1 VVARSRVPPGMSTE
15 ERAVS
20 QSQLDREWWLRTLA
34 IFQAPGAVFVALRAE
49 PREDVDARQEPILA
63 LVLLAGMAGVLV
75 APSTGRLL
83 DESIVDGSMAVVAVL
98 VFITGS
104 LYGAAT
110 YWIGGAALYAG
121 LRGAGSKG
129 SYLRA
134 RHILAFAAAPLIVGL
149 VLVWPVRLAVYG
161 SDLFRSGG
169 SDSGG
174 GGNVVFELVLGALG
188 LWAVGLL
195 VYGIAVVERWTIVR
209 ALVSVAL
216 VVLSLLVITFPF
228 LIPLASR

>member
-1 VVARSRVPPGMSTE
+1 VEAEQQVP
-15 ERAVS
+15 S
-20 QSQLDREWWLRTLA
+20 QEAIDREWWLRTLA
-34 IFQAPGAVFVALRAE
+34 IFQSPRAVFAALRNNDPA
-49 PREDVDARQEPILA
+49 DVEARQEPVLA

-83 DESIVDGSMAVVAVL
+83 DESIVDGSLTLVAVL
-98 VFITGS
+98 VFITGG
-104 LYGAAT
+104 LYGTAT
-110 YWIGGAALYAG
+110 YWIGGAALYVG

-134 RHILAFAAAPLIVGL
+134 RHTLAFAAAPLVLGL
-149 VLVWPVRLAVYG
+149 LFVWPVRIAIYG

-169 SDSGG
+169 SDEGTG
-174 GGNVVFELVLGALG
+174 DLVFNFVLGAIG

-195 VYGIAVVERWTIVR
+195 IYGISVVERWSVVR
-209 ALVSVAL
+209 AGVALAL

>member
-1 VVARSRVPPGMSTE
+1 VDAPPRE
-15 ERAVS
+15 APD
-20 QSQLDREWWLRTLA
+20 QAALDREWWLRTLA
-34 IFQAPGAVFVALRAE
+34 IFQAPRAVFAALRNE
-49 PREDVDARQEPILA
+49 TPEDVEARSEPVLA

-83 DESIVDGSMAVVAVL
+83 DESIVDNSSAVVAVL
-98 VFITGS
+98 VFITGG

-110 YWIGGAALYAG
+110 YWIGGAAFYVG

-134 RHILAFAAAPLIVGL
+134 RHILAFAAAPLVLGLIV
-149 VLVWPVRLAVYG
+149 VWPVRLAVYG

-169 SDSGG
+169 DDHGG
-174 GGNVVFELVLGALG
+174 PEVVFDVLLGGLALWS
-188 LWAVGLL
+188 LGLL
-195 VYGIAVVERWTIVR
+195 VYGISVVERWKVSR
-209 ALVSVAL
+209 ALVAVAL
-216 VVLSLLVITFPF
+216 VALSLLVITFPF

>member
-1 VVARSRVPPGMSTE
+1 MDAPHHESPDQAT
-15 ERAVS
+15 
-20 QSQLDREWWLRTLA
+20 LDREWWLRTLA
-34 IFQAPGAVFVALRAE
+34 IFQSPRAVFAALRNEAPEDAE
-49 PREDVDARQEPILA
+49 ARQEPVLA

-83 DESIVDGSMAVVAVL
+83 DESIVDSSMVVVAVL
-98 VFITGS
+98 VFITGA
-104 LYGAAT
+104 LYGTAT
-110 YWIGGAALYAG
+110 YWIGGAALYVG

-134 RHILAFAAAPLIVGL
+134 RHILAFAAAPLVLGL
-149 VLVWPVRLAVYG
+149 VFVWPVRIAVYG

-169 SDSGG
+169 SDDGT
-174 GGNVVFELVLGALG
+174 GNIVFDVILGAIG

-195 VYGIAVVERWTIVR
+195 VYGITVVERWTIVR
-209 ALVSVAL
+209 SLVALAL
-216 VVLSLLVITFPF
+216 VVLSVLVITFPF

>member
-1 VVARSRVPPGMSTE
+1 VEAREQSP
-15 ERAVS
+15 S
-20 QSQLDREWWLRTLA
+20 QATLDREWWLRTLA
-34 IFQAPGAVFVALRAE
+34 IFQSPRSVFAALRNE
-49 PREDVDARQEPILA
+49 SPQDVEARSEPILA

-83 DESIVDGSMAVVAVL
+83 DESLVDNSMAVVAVL
-98 VFITGS
+98 IFVTGG
-104 LYGAAT
+104 LYGVAT
-110 YWIGGAALYAG
+110 YWIGGAALYVG

-134 RHILAFAAAPLIVGL
+134 RHILVFAAAPLVIGL
-149 VLVWPVRLAVYG
+149 VFVWPVRIAVYG
-161 SDLFRSGG
+161 SDLFRTGG
-169 SDSGG
+169 DDHGPG
-174 GGNVVFELVLGALG
+174 TVVFDAILGVVA
-188 LWAVGLL
+188 LWAAGLL

-209 ALVSVAL
+209 ALVAVGL